1 MQDVPLPAGSP
12 IVTLFPSRNAPKSVC
27 AVAGTKQSE
36 TVLLGLLA
44 SLGIGR
50 EGPASAKRKSDAKK
64 APAVRCVSATLS
76 ADAVGLLRELE
87 APCLILASED
97 LAARAARIRNE
108 EALIGRQSLASALSS
123 ALENEKLLLDHASAA
138 KIPTLLVS
146 TEAALHAPAE
156 ARHGLAE
163 FLHLDMP
170 AAAPAAT
177 SELPA
182 TLLASLLEEAERL
195 SVAGYPDDISAAESL
210 YPRAAKALQAGEHE
224 EAKGVAFSI
233 LSIFANTYP
242 SLAEGPVGVLSED
255 AFGIG
260 PEKIYP
266 DHVCAA
272 YFLLGFS
279 DFMLGNYIQAHVYL
293 SSAERMTRRRIELE
307 LYGPLSR
314 SAYWNAVLYAGLA
327 ARTLQR
333 ADLVAAARDRIAR
346 ASSPD
351 TSEDYAQFHTKELE
365 GVAAVAAVEFGDKR

>member
-1 MQDVPLPAGSP
+1 MQDLSPAASP
-12 IVTLFPSRNAPKSVC
+12 CVTLFPSSGVPNSLCVVADTRRSKS
-27 AVAGTKQSE
+27 A
-36 TVLLGLLA
+36 LLSLLA
-44 SLGIGR
+44 SMGV
-50 EGPASAKRKSDAKK
+50 EPSDKVPAERPSAAAKTK
-64 APAVRCVSATLS
+64 AIRCVAAWLS
-76 ADAVGLLRELE
+76 EDPAAVLRERDF
-87 APCLILASED
+87 PCLILVSEN
-97 LAARAARIRNE
+97 LAARVEGLRTEQTLTRRQQLAA
-108 EALIGRQSLASALSS
+108 ALASV
-123 ALENEKLLLDHASAA
+123 LEKEKLLLAYVSDA

-146 TEAALHAPAE
+146 AEGALHAPAE
-156 ARHGLAE
+156 ARRSIAE
-163 FLHLDMP
+163 FLHLETPVP
-170 AAAPAAT
+170 APP

-182 TLLASLLEEAERL
+182 TLLATLLNEGDRL
-195 SVAGYPDDISAAESL
+195 SVAGYPEDISAAESL

-224 EAKGVAFSI
+224 EAKGVALSI
-233 LSIFANTYP
+233 LSFFANTYP

-346 ASSPD
+346 ASAPD
-351 TSEDYAQFHTKELE
+351 ASEEYAPFRTKELE
-365 GVAAVAAVEFGDKR
+365 GVAAVAATELGDQS